1 MTVVVSDRGKG
12 VLDAS
17 AGDQEDVPESVD
29 SDGFWV
35 GVRRWRRDEVTPPPG
50 GAPRATP
57 RRPAGRRA
65 QHPPPSPRAAP
76 SPSPPRRRVRGS
88 AARPRSRQFAPVGH
102 GAPSRCIKSHT
113 ESWRD
118 ERATTI
124 VGV

>member
-57 RRPAGRRA
+57 AALAARRPLAESAPPQSPRVRRAPKISPVRAGRTR
-65 QHPPPSPRAAP
+65 SP
-76 SPSPPRRRVRGS
+76 
-88 AARPRSRQFAPVGH
+88 QPVH
-102 GAPSRCIKSHT
+102 QESH
-113 ESWRD
+113 RIL
-118 ERATTI
+118 A
-124 VGV
+124 